1 MKRTFLGILLVLAMI
16 LCFGC
21 VKADDVGS
29 MPEIE
34 LETAANETVEELPQP
49 PTAPT
54 DVYASV
60 MNDYVAWIDGLLTM
74 PKEDFIASELN
85 TGFGNMAI
93 DALTE
98 LENPTRDSFGYF
110 LRDLNEDGIDELVLL
125 RDDYY
130 VLGLYTVS
138 EGKPYLLDSFWYR
151 YTGIVLDTGYI
162 YTRGS
167 GGASYTE
174 YKLRRLEKDSTEL
187 TVLQTFGVDGETFFV
202 INEDGNKRNLYKPEF
217 YDMLAGLPEHP
228 GTVLEDY
235 YNNFRIMGLKGYYNN
250 FRMVFTPASQYGVK

>member
-1 MKRTFLGILLVLAMI
+1 MEKSFLCLLLLLAVL
-16 LCFGC
+16 LCFGW
-21 VKADDVGS
+21 ADGKGGGNLS
-29 MPEIE
+29 ATES
-34 LETAANETVEELPQP
+34 ETVAGETVNDIPGQP
-49 PTAPT
+49 DAPI
-54 DVYASV
+54 DVYAPL
-60 MNDYVAWIDGLLTM
+60 MADYVAWIDGLLTM

-85 TGFGNMAI
+85 AGFGNMAI
-93 DALTE
+93 DALTVF
-98 LENPTRDSFGYF
+98 ENPTRDSFGYF

-167 GGASYTE
+167 GGAFYSE
-174 YKLRRLEKDSTEL
+174 YKLRRLEKESTEL
-187 TVLQTFGVDGETFFV
+187 TVLQTFGVDGEEYFI
-202 INEDGNKRNLYKPEF
+202 INEDGNKRQLYMPEF

-228 GTVLEDY
+228 GK
-235 YNNFRIMGLKGYYNN
+235 GLKDYYNN
-250 FRMVFTPASQYGVK
+250 FRMVFTPASQYGSN